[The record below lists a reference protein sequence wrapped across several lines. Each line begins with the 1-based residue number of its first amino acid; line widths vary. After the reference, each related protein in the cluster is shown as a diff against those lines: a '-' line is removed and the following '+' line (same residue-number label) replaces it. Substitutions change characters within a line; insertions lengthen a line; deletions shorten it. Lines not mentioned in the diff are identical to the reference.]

1 MKSIDLLRAIND
13 IDDKY
18 IEEAMPLAYKKE
30 KHFLILR
37 YMPAFFGLVLVAL
50 VGVRL
55 INMNAVDDNV
65 QVVNPLT
72 EYNSL
77 FDAEESVGFKLG
89 IDLSDYDNL
98 SYVVINNEILEITYR
113 DSDNNLILR
122 KAKGSEDISGDFNTY
137 DVSDDVS
144 VNGVDVSVDQ
154 SGNNILVRFVYDDY
168 SYSLSSN
175 YLDGDQI
182 LEFVKEIV
190 E

>member
-1 MKSIDLLRAIND
+1 MKNLQKLFTVFTVGAT
-13 IDDKY
+13 
-18 IEEAMPLAYKKE
+18 
-30 KHFLILR
+30 
-37 YMPAFFGLVLVAL
+37 VLAL

-55 INMNAVDDNV
+55 INMNVVDDNV

-77 FDAEESVGFKLG
+77 WDAEESVGFKLG

-98 SYVVINNEILEITYR
+98 SYVVINNEILEITYS

-137 DVSDDVS
+137 DVSDNVG
-144 VNGVDVSVDQ
+144 VNGVDVSVDR

-175 YLDGDQI
+175 YLDSDQM

>member
-1 MKSIDLLRAIND
+1 M
-13 IDDKY
+13 
-18 IEEAMPLAYKKE
+18 
-30 KHFLILR
+30 
-37 YMPAFFGLVLVAL
+37 
-50 VGVRL
+50 
-55 INMNAVDDNV
+55 
-65 QVVNPLT
+65 
-72 EYNSL
+72 
-77 FDAEESVGFKLG
+77 
-89 IDLSDYDNL
+89 
-98 SYVVINNEILEITYR
+98 
-113 DSDNNLILR
+113 ILR

-144 VNGVDVSVDQ
+144 VNGVDVSIDQ